1 MGLRPS
7 CGLPPSGQY
16 CDRPPRSSS
25 IPRDLLPLVRQALSD
40 RYSIERE
47 IGHGGAARVFLA
59 HDLDGTAVALKVLHP
74 ELQVS
79 VTADRF
85 LREIQM
91 ISLIDHP
98 LVSQVLDAGER
109 EWLVYYTMPF
119 LEGPTLRAVMDRVQR
134 LSVADAVRVG
144 RDLLSALDAA
154 HAHGI
159 VHRDVKPE
167 NVIITRQGAVLLDFG
182 IARAIEL
189 SGNDRLTRSGITVG
203 TSAYM
208 APEQVSALPE
218 LDQRADIYGVG
229 CLLFE
234 CLAGRP
240 PFSGR
245 SETAVLQMHLSHPAP
260 SVRQFRPAVP
270 APLAEVIARA
280 LSKDRELRWQTA
292 KEMEGALE
300 QTAE

>member
-1 MGLRPS
+1 
-7 CGLPPSGQY
+7 
-16 CDRPPRSSS
+16 
-25 IPRDLLPLVRQALSD
+25 
-40 RYSIERE
+40 
-47 IGHGGAARVFLA
+47 
-59 HDLDGTAVALKVLHP
+59 VLHP

-79 VTADRF
+79 VAADRF

-91 ISLIDHP
+91 ISRIKHP
-98 LVSQVLDAGER
+98 LVAPVLDAGER
-109 EWLVYYTMPF
+109 EWLVYYTMPY
-119 LEGPTLRAVMDRVQR
+119 LEGPTLRAVMERAQR
-134 LSVADAVRVG
+134 LSVADALRVG
-144 RDLLSALDAA
+144 RDLLSALHAA

-167 NVIITRQGAVLLDFG
+167 NVIIARQGAVLLDFG

-218 LDQRADIYGVG
+218 LDQRADIYAVG

-240 PFSGR
+240 PFSSR
-245 SETAVLQMHLSHPAP
+245 NETAVLQMHLSHPAP
-260 SVRQFRPAVP
+260 DVRQLRPAVP
-270 APLAEVIARA
+270 PPLADAIARA
-280 LSKDRELRWQTA
+280 LCKDRELRWRTA
-292 KEMEGALE
+292 NEMEEALGLMGE
-300 QTAE
+300 